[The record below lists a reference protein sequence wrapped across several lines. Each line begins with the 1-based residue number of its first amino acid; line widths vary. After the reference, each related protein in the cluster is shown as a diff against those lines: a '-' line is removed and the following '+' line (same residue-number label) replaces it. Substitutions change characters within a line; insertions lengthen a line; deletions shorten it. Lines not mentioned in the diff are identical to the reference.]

1 MAFGS
6 GRGFRSNPGFRAN
19 PNFRSNGG
27 LGGGGGEP
35 PPDGPPA
42 LLSGPTLVGQ
52 TSTSLTLTWTSDQFV
67 QSWFDYGTTASYGSE
82 SDHETSF
89 DYKTHIQTITGLSA
103 GTTYHVRVH
112 LVNQYGGNTVSN
124 DFTFA
129 TDAAAPSASLTYGPA
144 IYGDTLFN
152 EYIGGPQ
159 SLQLSYRI
167 RMQRSGVLASIRV
180 YTIVYN
186 AGGYSAGDGGKARVR
201 VYADDGT
208 SDHFPTGSALAT
220 STTFTPGNPPS
231 TDFPVFSFASSYNAT
246 AGEILHFVFDNPH
259 ASPGSNYMS
268 LDQLCDMTSTPANPY
283 QPKYPDSDLA
293 FLVKAG
299 AGAWHLRSPF
309 PQFTPIYSLAFSGGT
324 SQGMGYMETGNP
336 SWIASIGGNDM
347 VRERFTVSGGDK
359 TVTALGACLSRFS
372 GSGVLSMRLE
382 TGTGTEIETVTVPA
396 ASIAVNSASQYPRG
410 AQTRVSA
417 NLVTPRT
424 LTSGQ
429 TYNLRL
435 SAASGTVY
443 RTHSLRK
450 GSAYGFTTSTY
461 FADGVGQKS
470 SNGGSSWTGVHT
482 SGGDWTGDEDI
493 MVTMFLA

>member
-1 MAFGS
+1 MA
-6 GRGFRSNPGFRAN
+6 RGFASSRGFATGRAQ
-19 PNFRSNGG
+19 RVAGTV
-27 LGGGGGEP
+27 GGGGGEP
-35 PPDGPPA
+35 PPDQPPSFV
-42 LLSGPTLVGQ
+42 SGPTLVSR

-67 QSWFDYGTTASYGSE
+67 QSWADYGTTAAYGSE
-82 SDHETSF
+82 TAHEESF
-89 DYKTHIQTITGLSA
+89 TYKTHVQTINGLTP

-112 LVNQYGGNTVSN
+112 IVNQYGSN
-124 DFTFA
+124 AVGTDSTFA
-129 TDAAAPSASLTYGPA
+129 TEAAAGASATTYGPA

-159 SLQLSYRI
+159 SNQLSYRV
-167 RMQRSGVLASIRV
+167 RLQRSGTLSSIRV

-186 AGGYSAGDGGKARVR
+186 AGGYSAGTGGSVRVR

-208 SDHFPTGSALAT
+208 SNHFPTGSPLAT

-231 TDFPVFSFASSYNAT
+231 TDFPVLSFASSYVGT

-259 ASPGSNYMS
+259 ASPASNYCS

-293 FLVKAG
+293 FLVKRG
-299 AGAWHLRSPF
+299 TGAWALRSPF
-309 PQFTPIYSLAFSGGT
+309 PQFTPIYNLAFTDGG

-336 SWIASIGGNDM
+336 SWIASIGGNNM
-347 VRERFTVSGGDK
+347 IRERFTVSGGDR
-359 TVTALGACLSRFS
+359 TVTSLGACLSRYT
-372 GSGVLSMRLE
+372 GSGVLSLRLE
-382 TGTGTEIETVTVPA
+382 TGTGTEIETVTVAA
-396 ASIAVNSASQYPRG
+396 ASIAVNSSSEYPRG

-417 NLVTPRT
+417 NLVTPRV
-424 LTSGQ
+424 LTGGQ

-435 SAASGTVY
+435 SAASGTTY

-450 GSAYGFTTSTY
+450 GSAYGFSNQTY

-470 SNGGSSWTGVHT
+470 TNGGSSWTGVHT

-493 MVTMFLA
+493 MVTMGVA